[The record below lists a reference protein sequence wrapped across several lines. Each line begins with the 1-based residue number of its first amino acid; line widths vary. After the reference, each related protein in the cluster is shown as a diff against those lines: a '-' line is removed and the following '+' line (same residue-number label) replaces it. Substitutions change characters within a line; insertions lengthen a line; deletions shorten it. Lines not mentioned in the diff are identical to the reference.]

1 MAGGERAL
9 NAPTRNREAAGRRP
23 LEANRTS
30 ARTRAVSLGL
40 VLLALIVAAGFG
52 LWSIRT
58 RPDVRRAVSIART
71 KAPVLGPLTR
81 ALAAARF
88 CRLLGTMES
97 NGVPLLTAMGI
108 AKDAAGNAL
117 MEDAIGRAI
126 EAVRA
131 GEPLAG
137 PLGESGLFADD
148 VIEMISVGEAAGNVD
163 QVILNVADTLEGRV
177 DRLLAGAVKLIEP
190 LLLVVLAVSIGL
202 VAVALILPMTQMTS
216 SL

>member
-1 MAGGERAL
+1 MSDL
-9 NAPTRNREAAGRRP
+9 F
-23 LEANRTS
+23 S
-30 ARTRAVSLGL
+30 KYGL
-40 VLLALIVAAGFG
+40 VLLILAVAAGVAVWT
-52 LWSIRT
+52 LRK
-58 RPDVRRAVSIART
+58 REDVRRAISVART

-108 AKDAAGNAL
+108 AKEAAGNAL
-117 MEDAIGRAI
+117 MEDAIDDAV
-126 EAVRA
+126 EAVRS

-137 PLGESGLFADD
+137 PLAASGLFAED

-163 QVILNVADTLEGRV
+163 HVLLTIADTLEGRV

-190 LLLVVLAVSIGL
+190 LLLVFMALGIGL